1 MEGPTSG
8 MQCVITN
15 TFHSIKAMKSLNHNF
30 SETPPFINKQSLQ
43 LLPLSPLMTPAI
55 QANLGSMCG
64 VQGLRSARERCGF
77 LVTGFLGMVDL
88 TERFSRNH
96 FNRRPGN
103 PLRCWDA
110 HVVNEASWTGSLQFS
125 LVQRLNF
132 KYRTQNQT
140 TSLVQLDQLRTFF

>member
-1 MEGPTSG
+1 MEGPTAG

-30 SETPPFINKQSLQ
+30 SEMPPFINKQSLQ

-77 LVTGFLGMVDL
+77 LVAGFLGMVDL

-103 PLRCWDA
+103 PPGAEVLR
-110 HVVNEASWTGSLQFS
+110 
-125 LVQRLNF
+125 
-132 KYRTQNQT
+132 RT
-140 TSLVQLDQLRTFF
+140 RKW